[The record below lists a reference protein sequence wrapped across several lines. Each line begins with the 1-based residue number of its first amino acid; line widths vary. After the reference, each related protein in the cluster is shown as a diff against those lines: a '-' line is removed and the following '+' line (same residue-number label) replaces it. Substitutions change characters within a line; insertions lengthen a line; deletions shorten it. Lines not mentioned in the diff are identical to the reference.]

1 MLLNATGKDSNLILE
16 YGKGL
21 EVTFFIIFFNML
33 ATASIILWFVLILSF
48 WTPILGFCGGNT
60 PILLA
65 SKSF

>member
-48 WTPILGFCGGNT
+48 WTPILGFCGGHT
-60 PILLA
+60 PILLV